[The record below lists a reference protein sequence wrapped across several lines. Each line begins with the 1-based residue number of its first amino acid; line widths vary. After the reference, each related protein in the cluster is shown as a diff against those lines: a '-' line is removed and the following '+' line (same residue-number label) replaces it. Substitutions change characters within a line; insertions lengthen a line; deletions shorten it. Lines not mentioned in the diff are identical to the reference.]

1 MKYVD
6 ALNKMIAKY
15 VCEPLDEVTKVVIDE
30 RVVNGVTVL
39 SLKGKLTLEE
49 GELLQD
55 KIDSLIG
62 QGMKEL
68 TLNREGVYYFDS
80 AGLGALFRAYATLGQ
95 RGVKPWFMLS
105 RRIQDWLDRN
115 HIPPI
120 YFVPPPDD

>member
-1 MKYVD
+1 M
-6 ALNKMIAKY
+6 
-15 VCEPLDEVTKVVIDE
+15 CERLDEVTKVVIDE